1 MLELGRSL
9 VTRLQELGVRV
20 DVLDGNTV
28 ILRNVPANLR
38 FFNKTHTNLLLKRPA
53 EQMPFV
59 ACVDEDLEYTGPDQS
74 LHQAFR
80 TGIRRGGWLAILLDN
95 GKKTDFHEAATDVL
109 CALGFDERGPT
120 VARMEEASTLRRVG
134 GLFTTRGINLSELA
148 RNASSEPVIGRES
161 EITQAASC
169 LIRWGQTRM
178 AVVVGDSGVGKTN
191 LLHGVAEKLLGSQTD
206 LSLTCFDLG
215 GLFAGTLFDAEREHT
230 LRALLTETL
239 TSSAMAV
246 AVEHVELA
254 LYMPH
259 GPAIL
264 SESIDAGAR
273 IIGTTLPLHLPK
285 FAIEPLARRMQVI
298 ELPEMPPK
306 DTAAV
311 LQAVAGRIAA
321 HHHLEIDE
329 SCVSAC
335 VRASRL
341 LPGVFP
347 AKAIRLLDAAAAS
360 ATLTGATVINP
371 DEIYSATEHAKERGD
386 ANR

>member
-1 MLELGRSL
+1 MLELGRAL
-9 VTRLQELGVRV
+9 ATRLQELGVRV
-20 DVLDGNTV
+20 DVLDGDTV
-28 ILRNVPANLR
+28 ILRDVPADAR

-53 EQMPFV
+53 GHMPFV
-59 ACVDEDLEYTGPDQS
+59 ACVDEDLEYTGPDPS
-74 LHQAFR
+74 LDQAFR
-80 TGIRRGGWLAILLDN
+80 TGIRRGGWLAILLGN
-95 GKKTDFHEAATDVL
+95 RPRTDFHDAATNVL
-109 CALGFDERGPT
+109 CALGFDEREPA
-120 VARMEEASTLRRVG
+120 VIRSEEACTPRPVG

-148 RNASSEPVIGRES
+148 RNARSEPVFGRES
-161 EITQAASC
+161 EITEAASC

-178 AVVVGDSGVGKTN
+178 AVIVGESGVGKTN
-191 LLHGVAEKLLGSQTD
+191 LLYGVAEKLLRSQRD
-206 LSLTCFDLG
+206 LSLTLFDLG

-230 LRALLTETL
+230 LRALLTEAL

-273 IIGTTLPLHLPK
+273 IIGTTLPLYLPK
-285 FAIEPLARRMQVI
+285 FAIEPLARRLQVI
-298 ELPEMPPK
+298 ELPEMSPK

-311 LQAVAGRIAA
+311 LQAVAGRIAV

-335 VRASRL
+335 VRACRS

-347 AKAIRLLDAAAAS
+347 AKAIRLLDAAAAL
-360 ATLTGATVINP
+360 ATLTGATVISP
-371 DEIYSATEHAKERGD
+371 DEIYSSAEGAKERGD
-386 ANR
+386 GVE